1 MRKAGNKI
9 CSTVHC
15 HDLLKDKDFPALG
28 SSVSAS
34 LVEFSS
40 HWKGSGLNA

>member
-34 LVEFSS
+34 LEEFSS
-40 HWKGSGLNA
+40 RWEGSGLSA

>member
-9 CSTVHC
+9 CSMVHC

-28 SSVSAS
+28 SSVSTS
-34 LVEFSS
+34 LVEFTSR
-40 HWKGSGLNA
+40 WKGSGLNA